1 MQEIQEIQERGERRF
16 ARRLVCRALV
26 ARSVAVEGLA
36 LRACTL
42 RGRGR
47 FGASRLHA
55 PWPWKVWRFAPARSV
70 AVEGLALR
78 ACTLCS
84 PGRVS
89 APCAQALAPF
99 RVFVERG
106 VLRGGEAAPPIS
118 ESANQPISRALRW
131 SARVFVEKGAAL
143 PTAVR
148 NRKFMQSHMLSCRG
162 LCYSMD
168 VSMSVSCS
176 SSFLLSLHTEAPRR
190 FARGLFLGRERKLRF
205 FVKESGWEE
214 EDGANMVECMHEKG

>member
-1 MQEIQEIQERGERRF
+1 MRLTPPRPCRRCRRFRRYRSAPAERRMSRPTTLRLTPP
-16 ARRLVCRALV
+16 RRYRRCRRYRRFRRAADAATNHDLTCRALV

-42 RGRGR
+42 CGRGR
-47 FGASRLHA
+47 FGPLGLHA
-55 PWPWKVWRFAPARSV
+55 PWPWKVWRVAPARS
-70 AVEGLALR
+70 
-78 ACTLCS
+78 
-84 PGRVS
+84 
-89 APCAQALAPF
+89 
-99 RVFVERG
+99 

-143 PTAVR
+143 PTVVR
-148 NRKFMQSHMLSCRG
+148 NRKFMQSHILSCRG
-162 LCYSMD
+162 VCYSMD

-190 FARGLFLGRERKLRF
+190 FARGLFRGRERKLKKVLAF
-205 FVKESGWEE
+205 CEALV
-214 EDGANMVECMHEKG
+214 V

>member
-1 MQEIQEIQERGERRF
+1 MAGF
-16 ARRLVCRALV
+16 ARHALVFWKSSGDSRRPICPIGPIGPTAACSGDAGDSGDAGWRLAPLCTTACLSRACRAFCSL
-26 ARSVAVEGLA
+26 
-36 LRACTL
+36 
-42 RGRGR
+42 
-47 FGASRLHA
+47 
-55 PWPWKVWRFAPARSV
+55 WPWKVWRVAPARSV
-70 AVEGLALR
+70 FR
-78 ACTLCS
+78 S

-131 SARVFVEKGAAL
+131 SARVFVEKGRIAL
-143 PTAVR
+143 PTVVR

-190 FARGLFLGRERKLRF
+190 FARGLFLGRERKLKKVLAF
-205 FVKESGWEE
+205 CEAV
-214 EDGANMVECMHEKG
+214 VV

>member
-1 MQEIQEIQERGERRF
+1 MSYWSYRSYRGVQDCQCGEPQIAEEHRGSRRVTEEHRDGRRAS
-16 ARRLVCRALV
+16 ARRTLQGSLEVWRLGSLDRPDV
-26 ARSVAVEGLA
+26 ARL
-36 LRACTL
+36 
-42 RGRGR
+42 
-47 FGASRLHA
+47 SRRTRRT
-55 PWPWKVWRFAPARSV
+55 K
-70 AVEGLALR
+70 
-78 ACTLCS
+78 
-84 PGRVS
+84 GRVS

-131 SARVFVEKGAAL
+131 
-143 PTAVR
+143 TAVR
-148 NRKFMQSHMLSCRG
+148 NRKFMQSHILSCRG

-190 FARGLFLGRERKLRF
+190 FARGLFLGRERKLKKVLAF
-205 FVKESGWEE
+205 CEALV
-214 EDGANMVECMHEKG
+214 V

>member
-1 MQEIQEIQERGERRF
+1 MSYWSYRSYRGVQDCQCGEPQIAEEHRGSRRVTEEHRDGRRAS
-16 ARRLVCRALV
+16 ARRTLQGSLEVWRLGSLDRPDV
-26 ARSVAVEGLA
+26 ARL
-36 LRACTL
+36 
-42 RGRGR
+42 
-47 FGASRLHA
+47 SRRTRRT
-55 PWPWKVWRFAPARSV
+55 K
-70 AVEGLALR
+70 
-78 ACTLCS
+78 
-84 PGRVS
+84 GRVS

-143 PTAVR
+143 PTVVR

-190 FARGLFLGRERKLRF
+190 FARGLFLGRERKLKKVLAF
-205 FVKESGWEE
+205 CEALV
-214 EDGANMVECMHEKG
+214 V